1 MRRAYINITGRIP
14 TTEEAGSFIND
25 GSQDKRRKLVDTL
38 IDSEGYKSRMF
49 NFWAD
54 LLRVQTNLDKHGL
67 GWHVWIHKAVD
78 QNMPYDDFVHA
89 MLSSNGMV
97 SDNAAVGYYLRD
109 REMLL
114 DNVSNTTE
122 VFLGTQIGCAQ
133 CHDHPFDDW
142 TQKQYFELAAFIG
155 NTTYKSD
162 AAKHLLG
169 NLVKYSFEKDGK
181 LKGKQGEQSR
191 KLAMRKKGAAGK
203 YYKDYSSLFKDFGKV
218 AVSEDPKKTL
228 RLPKDY
234 QYNDG
239 KPGDILI
246 PKTLFGEAISDNVPL
261 EQRREAFAHWVTSS
275 ENPLFTKVIVNR
287 LWAEVFGRGIVDPLD
302 DWSDTKRISHPEL
315 LDYLAQ
321 FFIDNK
327 WSTKRLIRKIVLS
340 KTYQMSSYANEKT
353 LKEDPE
359 NQLFSRQNRRRL
371 EAEAIR
377 DAMLLASGQITFEN
391 SKANQNRSLFQK
403 IDRNKIPEIFAVFD
417 YPNPGLV
424 SGNRNTSTVPTQALF
439 MMNSDFV
446 MRQAV
451 LTVQNIF
458 GRKSVDVERK
468 IKLVFLSCLGREP
481 NYDEKKLVY
490 SYLDQ
495 SLNGETRA
503 KAMEGLVHSLFACLD
518 FRYLN

>member
-1 MRRAYINITGRIP
+1 VPSTDKTAKKSTADSKKNNMVKFQIKNAEIRV
-14 TTEEAGSFIND
+14 EELKNLIVEHNKKAPPKAQKALSVREQKAAGD
-25 GSQDKRRKLVDTL
+25 
-38 IDSEGYKSRMF
+38 
-49 NFWAD
+49 
-54 LLRVQTNLDKHGL
+54 
-67 GWHVWIHKAVD
+67 WHVHLRGGIRNLGPLVPRGFLVVATPQHTSPFP
-78 QNMPYDDFVHA
+78 QIPEG
-89 MLSSNGMV
+89 SSGR
-97 SDNAAVGYYLRD
+97 L
-109 REMLL
+109 
-114 DNVSNTTE
+114 
-122 VFLGTQIGCAQ
+122 
-133 CHDHPFDDW
+133 
-142 TQKQYFELAAFIG
+142 EL
-155 NTTYKSD
+155 
-162 AAKHLLG
+162 
-169 NLVKYSFEKDGK
+169 
-181 LKGKQGEQSR
+181 
-191 KLAMRKKGAAGK
+191 
-203 YYKDYSSLFKDFGKV
+203 
-218 AVSEDPKKTL
+218 
-228 RLPKDY
+228 
-234 QYNDG
+234 
-239 KPGDILI
+239 
-246 PKTLFGEAISDNVPL
+246 
-261 EQRREAFAHWVTSS
+261 AHWVSS
-275 ENPLFTKVIVNR
+275 PQNPLTARVFVNR
-287 LWAEVFGRGIVDPLD
+287 TWRHLFGRGIVSSTDNFGKMGSRP
-302 DWSDTKRISHPEL
+302 THPEL

-495 SLNGETRA
+495 SLHEETRA